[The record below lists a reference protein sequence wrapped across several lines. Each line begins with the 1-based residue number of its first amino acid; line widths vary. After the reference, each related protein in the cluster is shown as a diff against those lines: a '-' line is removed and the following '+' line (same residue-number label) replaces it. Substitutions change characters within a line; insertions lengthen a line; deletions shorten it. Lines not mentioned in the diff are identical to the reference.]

1 VKVIR
6 LLAMADAAP
15 CPVAGEFVKTFDPDA
30 ADGRGLLAT
39 TDTPGHAK
47 RFETA
52 AEAWEFWRQTSRT
65 HPVRLTDGKPN
76 RPMTAFT
83 VSIEDAP

>member
-6 LLAMADAAP
+6 LLAMADGSP
-15 CPVAGEFVKTFDPDA
+15 CPVAGEFVETFDPDA
-30 ADGRGLLAT
+30 AEGRGHLT
-39 TDTPGHAK
+39 VTDTLLHAK
-47 RFETA
+47 LFPTA
-52 AEAWEFWRQTSRT
+52 AEAWQFWRQTSRA